1 MAETATFPTL
11 PQGCKRFTVEQLLIE
26 LAPAIGLR
34 AGALHAMLHMMKQT
48 KPDDWTRPDG
58 EPVFFAP
65 QDVTA
70 VSLGKTRRALYN
82 TERQLEALGLV
93 ERRVKGNGHRSPY
106 GGCGIV
112 FSKLIEW
119 VPDLLN
125 MAERLRAEHRARR
138 TLRNRRS
145 SLARHVRNRIEAAG
159 PTPPA
164 EILEAAKAFASW
176 PAARDLAAMP
186 ILALEEHVNE
196 ALALCEQLDMIAE
209 RIADS
214 ATGEVE
220 NFHCHIQE
228 NNDNSSLVTCID
240 QLNPNNPNVLAPTG
254 ANMSSE
260 GKCEGGDGGHK
271 IQFVRKLTPSRLFE
285 LASEELQSL
294 IAASR
299 GDNSTVR
306 EVHLIDAA
314 TRLLPFLGINWS
326 AWEDAVEAMGQ
337 EGATLAVLVLDANR
351 THPKAPVRNPGGTL
365 RAMTARYRAGKLNIV
380 GSLIGLARR
389 KGGWTSGR

>member
-34 AGALHAMLHMMKQT
+34 AGALHALLHMMKQT
-48 KPDDWTRPDG
+48 KPDDWTRPDR
-58 EPVFFAP
+58 EPVFFAA

-70 VSLGKTRRALYN
+70 LSLGKTRRALYN

-119 VPDLLN
+119 IPDLLN
-125 MAERLRAEHRARR
+125 MAERLRAERRARR

-159 PTPPA
+159 PTPPP

-186 ILALEEHVNE
+186 ILALEAHVNE
-196 ALALCEQLDMIAE
+196 ALALCERLDTIAQ

-214 ATGEVE
+214 TTGEVE
-220 NFHCHIQE
+220 NFRCHIQE
-228 NNDNSSLVTCID
+228 NNDDNSLVTCINQTKPED
-240 QLNPNNPNVLAPTG
+240 PSVLPPNG
-254 ANMSSE
+254 
-260 GKCEGGDGGHK
+260 GKPSRERKCAGGDDVHK
-271 IQFVRKLTPSRLFE
+271 TQFVRRLTPNRLFE

-299 GDNSTVR
+299 GDSSTIR

-326 AWEDAVEAMGQ
+326 AWEDAVETMGQ

-351 THPKAPVRNPGGTL
+351 THPKVPVKNPGGTL
-365 RAMTARYRAGKLNIV
+365 RAMTARYRAGQLNII

-389 KGGWTSGR
+389 KGGWTGDR